1 MSTALA
7 TQSTALG
14 STQEEERAYLL
25 GIMAEQLGIPAEDSH
40 KPKVQA
46 LIANAVDRNREFGW
60 KPGIHM
66 HVQSFMANVKDD
78 RNQNTG
84 EKERVYVL
92 VDGEKSWRDSIAQW
106 RIQHGVILRYQRKPM
121 SMQEVEIEAR
131 SMGFQKPIPNN
142 AAGVWCRIIEH
153 GVDNPNDP
161 DFPEWSSGIW
171 FGSIKTGTYFSN
183 DNLPTGVT
191 PRDVA
196 IRRAD
201 KRSAMQSTFVL
212 LPVDQRTPDE
222 RSADLARTHEAE
234 AKYRNPTPPDT
245 AQVQR
250 YVVEEDGD
258 ILWAS
263 TEPEKRSTEPEKRS
277 TEPVDV
283 EFREGVP
290 VDDEVDGSTEEV
302 DGTEDNPFEDD
313 DFSPYAELYHNPDYE
328 LADTTKSVMETLK
341 KLQEES
347 KRKMSASGYTMLRD
361 RFVEEEIIFSGTPF
375 TYFLEAATMTH
386 IPGELPGALIGKA
399 LMEMLNDERKPALKQ
414 IGACVETIYM
424 EMTEE

>member
-7 TQSTALG
+7 KQSTALAK
-14 STQEEERAYLL
+14 TQEEERAYML

-40 KPKVQA
+40 NPKVQA

-66 HVQSFMANVKDD
+66 HAQSFMANVKDD

-106 RIQHGVILRYQRKPM
+106 RIQHNVILRYQRKPM
-121 SMQEVEIEAR
+121 SMQEVEVEAR

-153 GVDNPNDP
+153 GVDDPNDP

-171 FGSIKTGTYFSN
+171 FGHIKAGPYFST

-201 KRSAMQSTFVL
+201 KRAAMQSTFVL

-222 RSADLARTHEAE
+222 RSADLARAHEAE
-234 AKYRNPTPPDT
+234 AAYRNPTPPDT
-245 AQVQR
+245 VYTQR
-250 YVVEEDGD
+250 YQVEEDGD

-263 TEPEKRSTEPEKRS
+263 TEQPGPKRS

-290 VDDEVDGSTEEV
+290 EDESTESTESTV
-302 DGTEDNPFEDD
+302 DVEDNPFEDD
-313 DFSPYAELYHNPDYE
+313 DFSPYADLVHNEDYE
-328 LADTTKSVMETLK
+328 LADTTRSVMDALK
-341 KLQEES
+341 DLQEKS
-347 KRKMSASGYTMLRD
+347 KRKMSADGYTMLRD

-386 IPGELPGALIGKA
+386 LPGELPGALIGKPI
-399 LMEMLNDERKPALKQ
+399 MEMLNDERKPALKQ